1 MFTGHYCAED
11 HILQLKEKYNLNPGA
26 ETVADLVR
34 KNHITKGHEIANWFN
49 EKYGIPQRNPKVLEA
64 LVAKS
69 HPVYALRLVEKYIP
83 EGSSMP
89 GNVLVRVLEK
99 FTSKTARKYLRA
111 WRTKYDLDIG
121 ESVVAVFLN
130 KRDMHPQKAMSIVD
144 SFVQEYQITPT
155 DGMLSKIIS
164 SADNKTD
171 IQQLLDGL
179 SEKYGAQTIGLSTIN
194 VVLTKHKYLSDAEYV
209 FENYFRKYNV
219 TPSVG
224 TYKLLFFKLLSAPKP
239 TEKILQQARAVAEQ
253 LHKLGEPLASMRKS
267 IPMQILYARY
277 LFMEGQLPDAVATL
291 TPLLQQI
298 KTGKSRILIA
308 AMIFAFM
315 PDNNPLRMAMAD
327 NLARTSQGDLDLALN
342 SARNFN
348 DLFISWL
355 DEEEQKEAQKYGGG
369 TIFDDLHD
377 VAIDRKAL
385 RDVLPFRDK

>member
-1 MFTGHYCAED
+1 M
-11 HILQLKEKYNLNPGA
+11 QLKEKYNLNPGA

-144 SFVQEYQITPT
+144 SFVQEYQITTT